1 VQNTW
6 RYFFIQYSYIYS
18 YIYIFNIVL
27 CYYIL
32 NQFFLWQL
40 QLEEAFFHGQPASTR
55 KTVDF
60 VSERVAS
67 TCVKHICNTLLTSSR
82 EANLNSFRKILKHKH
97 IEKDS
102 DEQSELS
109 KNYFNEFKVIS
120 CDCKENFMLHEKR
133 SLNRNL
139 VFRFYLRAT

>member
-6 RYFFIQYSYIYS
+6 RYFFIQY
-18 YIYIFNIVL
+18 IYISNIAL
-27 CYYIL
+27 CYCML
-32 NQFFLWQL
+32 NKFLLWQL

-82 EANLNSFRKILKHKH
+82 EVNLNSFRKILKHKR

-120 CDCKENFMLHEKR
+120 LHDCKENFMLYEKGL
-133 SLNRNL
+133 SLNRSL
-139 VFRFYLRAT
+139 VFRLYL